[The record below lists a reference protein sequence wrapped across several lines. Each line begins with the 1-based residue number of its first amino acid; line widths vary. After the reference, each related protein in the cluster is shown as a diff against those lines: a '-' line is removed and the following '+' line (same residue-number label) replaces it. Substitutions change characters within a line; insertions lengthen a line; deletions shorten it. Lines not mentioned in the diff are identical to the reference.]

1 MQPNGGRVR
10 YNPGVA
16 WLQIADDLGFRIEL
30 TRPPERIV
38 SLVPSWT
45 ETLFGFGLEREM
57 VGVTR
62 FCVEPRAA
70 VAPVT
75 KIGGTKNP
83 DLRKITELRPDV
95 VIANA
100 EENRREDIEQLRSA
114 GIAVFTTYPR
124 KISAA
129 VDSLMKL
136 GAVVGRASQA
146 DGMARDI
153 VRTVSE
159 IETSVGVWSKLRFRV
174 FCPIWKNPWM
184 VFNADTYAH
193 DVLRMLGYSNV
204 FANAGERY
212 PRTTLA
218 EAIELRPD
226 FVLLPDE
233 PYEFGAR
240 DVEELKPLLPA
251 ALSRRTVVINGRDLH
266 WYGAHMVA
274 GLKSLSALLSRVRAS
289 AV

>member
-1 MQPNGGRVR
+1 M
-10 YNPGVA
+10 A
-16 WLQIADDLGFRIEL
+16 WLQTADDLGFRVEL
-30 TRPPERIV
+30 GRQPERIV

-45 ETLFGFGLEREM
+45 ETLFALGLGREV

-62 FCVEPRAA
+62 YCVEPKGA
-70 VAPVT
+70 VDAVT

-83 DLRKITELRPDV
+83 EIRKIAELQPDL

-100 EENRREDIEQLRSA
+100 EENRREDIEQLRAA

-124 KISAA
+124 KISTA
-129 VDSLMKL
+129 VESLLKL
-136 GAVVGRASQA
+136 GNVIGRTAEA
-146 DGMARDI
+146 GAMARDI
-153 VRTVSE
+153 VRSVSE

-184 VFNADTYAH
+184 SFNADTYAH
-193 DVLRMLGYSNV
+193 DVLRMLGYSNIY
-204 FANAGERY
+204 ANAGERY
-212 PRTTLA
+212 PRTTLP
-218 EAIELRPD
+218 EAIDLRPD

-233 PYEFGAR
+233 PYEFKAR
-240 DVEELKPLLPA
+240 DVEELKPQLPA
-251 ALSRRTVVINGRDLH
+251 ALSRRMLLINGRDLH
-266 WYGAHMVA
+266 WYGVHMVT

>member
-1 MQPNGGRVR
+1 M
-10 YNPGVA
+10 A
-16 WLQIADDLGFRIEL
+16 WLQTSDDLGFKVEIARQ
-30 TRPPERIV
+30 PERIV

-45 ETLFGFGLEREM
+45 ETLFALGLGREI

-62 FCVEPRAA
+62 FCVEPASA
-70 VAPVT
+70 VASVT
-75 KIGGTKNP
+75 KVGGTKNP
-83 DLRKITELRPDV
+83 DVKKIVELQPDL

-100 EENRREDIEQLRSA
+100 EENRREDIEQLRTA
-114 GIAVFTTYPR
+114 GVAVFTTYPR

-129 VDSLMKL
+129 VESLLKL
-136 GAVVGRASQA
+136 GTVVARAA
-146 DGMARDI
+146 EAGAMVREI
-153 VRTVSE
+153 VRAISE

-184 VFNADTYAH
+184 SFNADTYAH

-218 EAIELRPD
+218 EAVELRPD

-233 PYEFGAR
+233 PYEFSAR
-240 DVEELKPLLPA
+240 DIEELKPQLPA
-251 ALSRRTVVINGRDLH
+251 ALSRRMVLINGRDLH
-266 WYGAHMVA
+266 WYGAHMVT